1 MKNSTII
8 FLLPLIGVTLGCSNS
23 DSLKKPENELET
35 VSQIEKPASEAKV
48 DVFEIPTI
56 KTLYVTN
63 PKGSKIYEKPDK
75 QSAILDKLE
84 YGYKVEVIAE
94 TEGWYQI
101 KERIGRTFVRGG
113 QQIQSTGWE
122 VVNMP
127 KLDVGPLSQVKLT
140 AKDLYL
146 ANDNAHIK
154 GKLKI
159 NLISKDEF
167 EKSKEEKDKFI
178 VLQNSLVTQKDSV
191 LFVSTGNGQ
200 KKKYVSSPNA
210 EESMKVYSY
219 VGHSDLLNAF
229 LLSIGYYEGGEYM
242 LYSSESGEE
251 IISFNDYPYI
261 SPDGRYAISLYTN
274 PYDQTA
280 DFQLY
285 RISDS
290 KSVKK
295 ELEASFSK
303 WMAALEPQEIYWQ
316 NANTIVVKVLHAQ
329 AFWDEGGDLNKDFQ
343 YLQIKIL

>member
-1 MKNSTII
+1 MKRT
-8 FLLPLIGVTLGCSNS
+8 
-23 DSLKKPENELET
+23 ENKVPT
-35 VSQIEKPASEAKV
+35 VSQIEKHAPEAKV

-63 PKGSKIYEKPDK
+63 PKGSNIYEKPDK
-75 QSAILDKLE
+75 QSAVLETLE
-84 YGYKVEVIAE
+84 YGYKVEVIGEAAS
-94 TEGWYQI
+94 WYQI
-101 KERIGRTFVRGG
+101 KERIGRSFVRNG
-113 QQIQSTGWE
+113 QQIQSSGWE
-122 VVNMP
+122 VVNIP
-127 KLDVGPLSQVKLT
+127 KLDVGPLIQVKLT

-146 ANDNAHIK
+146 TSDNATIN

-167 EKSKEEKDKFI
+167 EKDKQEKDKFI
-178 VLQNSLVTQKDSV
+178 VPRNTLVSQKDTV
-191 LFVSTGNGQ
+191 LIVSTGNGQ

-210 EESMKVYSY
+210 EESRKDYTY
-219 VGHSDLLNAF
+219 VGHSELLNSF
-229 LLSIGYYEGGEYM
+229 LLSIGYYEGSEYM
-242 LYSSESGEE
+242 LYSSEKGEE

-261 SPDGRYAISLYTN
+261 SPDGRYIVSLYTN
-274 PYDQTA
+274 PYDQTT

-285 RISDS
+285 KIIDS
-290 KSVKK
+290 KTIKK

-316 NANTIVVKVLHAQ
+316 DANTIVVKVLHAQ